1 MRIALGND
9 HRAVELKN
17 TIIKF
22 IESEGHIALNFGCNS
37 SDSVDYPDFAAMVA
51 DAVIKGKAE
60 CGILLCSSGIGMSI
74 AANKHRGIR
83 AALCCSPEMATRS
96 RQHNNANVLCL
107 GADMVSAEVALQIVR
122 NFINTDFEGGRHQ
135 RRLDKIAGT
144 ECDLLD
150 NK

>member
-9 HRAVELKN
+9 HRAFELKN
-17 TIIKF
+17 TLVRF
-22 IESEGHIALNFGCNS
+22 IESEGHTALNFGCNS
-37 SDSVDYPDFAAMVA
+37 SDSVDYPDFAALVA
-51 DAVIKGKAE
+51 NAVVKGTAQL
-60 CGILLCSSGIGMSI
+60 GILLCSSGIGMSI

-83 AALCCSPEMATRS
+83 AALCCTPEMATRS

-107 GADMVSAEVALQIVR
+107 GSDMISTDLALQIVS
-122 NFINTDFEGGRHQ
+122 NFINTEFEGGRHQ

-144 ECDLLD
+144 ECGLLD

>member
-9 HRAVELKN
+9 HRAYELKN

-22 IESEGHIALNFGCNS
+22 IESAGHTALNYGCDS
-37 SDSVDYPDFAAMVA
+37 AESVDYPDFAALVA
-51 DAVIKGKAE
+51 NAVVKGQAE
-60 CGILLCSSGIGMSI
+60 RGILICGSGIGMSI

-83 AALCCSPEMATRS
+83 AALCCNPEMAARS
-96 RQHNNANVLCL
+96 RMHNDANILCL
-107 GADMVSAEVALQIVR
+107 GSDMISAETALQIVR

-135 RRLDKIAGT
+135 KRLDKIAQT
-144 ECDLLD
+144 ECGLLD